1 MFSNGK
7 PEQGNF
13 NLMRQEGKESLLVED
28 EEDPLDAFMDG
39 I

>member
-1 MFSNGK
+1 
-7 PEQGNF
+7 
-13 NLMRQEGKESLLVED
+13 MRQEGKESLFADVD